1 MCTKFS
7 IACHF
12 FSLELRGS
20 IFRTH
25 LGTVTRHI
33 LGYFWIKFEIDKVAK
48 FCVKVLTLQEGMKFR
63 SQKIHRDV
71 PQSFLNLKIMLL
83 FHLESP
89 KLKNRPIQGADWRFF
104 SPQPKNEKFISGCIF
119 KPQEQQSISMSII
132 ATYCHGTNL

>member
-20 IFRTH
+20 IFCTH

-33 LGYFWIKFEIDKVAK
+33 LGYFRIKFEIDKVAK

-71 PQSFLNLKIMLL
+71 PQSFLNLKMMLL
-83 FHLESP
+83 FHLESL
-89 KLKNRPIQGADWRFF
+89 KLKKIGRFRVLIGDF
-104 SPQPKNEKFISGCIF
+104 FHLSQKMKKSFPGVYSNHKNS
-119 KPQEQQSISMSII
+119 S
-132 ATYCHGTNL
+132 L